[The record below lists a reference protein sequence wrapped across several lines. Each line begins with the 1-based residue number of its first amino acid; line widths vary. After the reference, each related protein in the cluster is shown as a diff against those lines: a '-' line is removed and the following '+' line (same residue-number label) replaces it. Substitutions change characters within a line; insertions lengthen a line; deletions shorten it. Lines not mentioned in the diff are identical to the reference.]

1 MENLLIK
8 YMDDRYK
15 FQKTMH
21 KSSASESG
29 PVITISREAGCSANW
44 LASKLREE
52 LDAIFHEKG
61 KEQTWKV
68 LNKEIIEASAR
79 ELELHPSMIKHV
91 FKGEKRA
98 IIHDLLLSISQKE
111 YKTDF
116 KIRKTING
124 VIRLVANEGYVILVG
139 RAGAAIAHDIP
150 KSLHIKLQAPL
161 QWRMGVI
168 SDKHGITPAEAKKY
182 IVEVDKNRAQL
193 LENFKKK
200 TEYTDFD
207 VCLNCM
213 NFSTEELIRI
223 ILKFLEVKE
232 IL

>member
-8 YMDDRYK
+8 YMDERYK
-15 FQKTMH
+15 AQKASH
-21 KSSASESG
+21 KPSASEPG

-52 LDAIFHEKG
+52 LDVIFHEKG

-79 ELELHPSMIKHV
+79 ELELHPSMIQHV

-111 YKTDF
+111 YKTDW
-116 KIRKTING
+116 KIKKTVNS
-124 VIRLVANEGYVILVG
+124 VIRLVANEGHVILVG
-139 RAGAAIAHDIP
+139 RGGAAITHDIP

-168 SDKHGITPAEAKKY
+168 SDKHGITQAEAKKY
-182 IVEVDKNRAQL
+182 ILEVDKSRERL
-193 LENFKKK
+193 LEDFKKK
-200 TEYTDFD
+200 SECTGFD
-207 VCLNCM
+207 VCLNCK
-213 NFSTEELIRI
+213 NFSTKELIRI
-223 ILKFLEVKE
+223 ILKFLEIKR
-232 IL
+232 II